1 MHCSQMATIRQDAS
15 EFMNKTL
22 TRFANMKGKPN
33 NLLHSAD
40 VAVLIISDN
49 YSRHDA
55 YGMAYP
61 ETGSPF
67 SVVLYSASLVRKTF
81 SHEIAHNF
89 GVDNST
95 GYVFN
100 KRMTIA
106 GEPASKFEKG
116 VYHITIMADDPV
128 GIGSDEIVRTN
139 YFSNPNIIHPIL
151 KLPIGKRGKHESYL
165 HFEKNISA
173 IAANG
178 DESCKC
184 HEKICELKSK
194 AKSDK
199 AKPDK
204 AKPDKAKDN
213 LEKRYDIRKPGP
225 PLSKLKQNNLYK
237 KYLKDLRNLYQDY
250 LKDDQRL
257 YKNYLRDAHRKIHEM
272 KKQA

>member
-15 EFMNKTL
+15 EFLNETL
-22 TRFANMKGKPN
+22 PRFANMKGLKEYEK
-33 NLLHSAD
+33 LLHSAD
-40 VAVLIISDN
+40 VAVLIIDEE
-49 YSRHDA
+49 YSRGEA
-55 YGMAYP
+55 RGIGYWN
-61 ETGSPF
+61 TGFPF
-67 SVVLYSASLVRKTF
+67 SVVLYVYSLWMKTF

-89 GVDNST
+89 GAEHST
-95 GYVFN
+95 GYAFN
-100 KRMTIA
+100 KKMTDA
-106 GEPASKFEKG
+106 GEPASKFENG
-116 VYHITIMADDPV
+116 TYYITIMARESDWIDK
-128 GIGSDEIVRTN
+128 IGLGKIVRIN
-139 YFSNPNIIHPIL
+139 YFSNPNIIHPIT
-151 KLPIGKRGKHESYL
+151 KLPIGKVGKHESYL

-184 HEKICELKSK
+184 HEQICELKSK

-204 AKPDKAKDN
+204 AKDD

-225 PLSKLKQNNLYK
+225 PLSKPKQNLYK
-237 KYLKDLRNLYQDY
+237 KYLTDLQNLYQDY
-250 LKDDQRL
+250 LKADQRL